1 MRPPFRTRPTRVAGF
16 GRRREDTVRATKTF
30 LLSFASAILIL
41 ILSACSTKKSEAHA
55 ATQSGQAQSTQPAE
69 ARPPRNPLKNAYFGD
84 LHLHTGYSMD
94 AFAFGTRTTPE
105 DSYKYALGETVE
117 YMGKPQKRITSL
129 DFLAVTDHA
138 EYLGVV
144 RDTIDP
150 NGPFA
155 NSEWYKIMTNPDPKV
170 SGEAF
175 RKLLGST
182 VVNKPLPEFNDPKL
196 LRSAWEK
203 YEAIADKYNQPGKFT
218 SFIGFEW
225 TSAPQFQNLHRCV
238 IFADKGPA
246 IPYTAFESVDPEDLW
261 RYLEA
266 QRKLGIDV
274 IAIPHNGNASNG
286 LMFSTRD
293 MSGKPLTRDYAE
305 RHMANEPLT
314 EIIQGKGQSDTSP
327 SLSPSDEFANYEMW
341 IYLIGTDI
349 KAKSATGSY
358 LRQAYGVGQELQA
371 KLGANPFKYG
381 IGAGTDF
388 HSGISSTEPGNYPGS
403 HGNQDNDPKT
413 VITATTSV
421 SGEPPTS
428 IGSGGLT
435 GVWAEENTRE
445 SIFAAFKR
453 KETFGTSGTRIK
465 ARMFAGWNYSKDMT
479 KQAEW
484 VKAAYDGGVPMGGDL
499 TPQAGVAAPTFVV
512 HAIKDP
518 DSGNL
523 DRVQIIKIAAKN
535 GKSQEK
541 VYDVVWSGDRKAD
554 AKSGKVPAV
563 GNTVDIK
570 TATYQNTIGAT
581 ELIGEWTDP
590 AFDPKAHATYYSR
603 VLEIPTPRWSTYWAA
618 KLNLPP
624 NPNVAATVQQRAW
637 TSPVWYTPPE
647 ATK

>member
-1 MRPPFRTRPTRVAGF
+1 MRT
-16 GRRREDTVRATKTF
+16 TKTS
-30 LLSFASAILIL
+30 LLLFATATL
-41 ILSACSTKKSEAHA
+41 ILSLSGCSKKPEAPT
-55 ATQSGQAQSTQPAE
+55 ATQQTAQTQSAE
-69 ARPPRNPLKNAYFGD
+69 ARPARNPLKNAYFGD

-105 DSYKYALGETVE
+105 DSYKYAQGETVE
-117 YMGKPQKRITSL
+117 YMGKPQKRIAPL

-144 RDTIDP
+144 RDTTDP

-155 NSEWYKIMTNPDPKV
+155 KSPWYAMMTSTDPKV

-175 RKLLGST
+175 KKLIGSL
-182 VVNKPLPEFNDPKL
+182 VVNKPIPEFNDPTL
-196 LRSAWEK
+196 LRSSWEK
-203 YEAIADKYNQPGKFT
+203 YSAISDKYYKPGKFT
-218 SFIGFEW
+218 TFIGFEW

-266 QRKLGIDV
+266 QRKLGLDV
-274 IAIPHNGNASNG
+274 IAVPHNGNASNG

-293 MSGKPLTRDYAE
+293 MSGKPITRDYAE
-305 RHMANEPLT
+305 RRMANEPLA
-314 EIIQGKGQSDTSP
+314 EIIQGKGQTDTSP
-327 SLSPSDEFANYEMW
+327 SLSPSDEFANFEMW
-341 IYLIGTDI
+341 YYLIGSDK
-349 KAKSATGSY
+349 KANSATGSY
-358 LRQAYGVGQELQA
+358 LRQAYGVGQEQQA
-371 KLGANPFKYG
+371 KLGVNPFKYG
-381 IGAGTDF
+381 IEAGTDF
-388 HSGISSTEPGNYPGS
+388 HSGITSTEPSNYPGS

-465 ARMFAGWNYSKDMT
+465 ARMFAGWNFPKDMT
-479 KQAEW
+479 KQADW
-484 VKAAYDGGVPMGGDL
+484 VKAAYAGGVPQGGDL
-499 TPQAGVAAPTFVV
+499 IPQAGATAPTLVV

-523 DRVQIIKIAAKN
+523 DRIQIIKISTKN
-535 GKSQEK
+535 GKSTEK
-541 VYDVVWSGDRKAD
+541 IYDVVWSGDRKPD
-554 AKSGKVPAV
+554 PKTGKVPAV

-570 TATYQNTIGAT
+570 TATYKNDIGAT

-590 AFDPKAHATYYSR
+590 SFDPKAHATYYAR

-618 KLNLPP
+618 KLNVPP
-624 NPNVAATVQQRAW
+624 NPNVAATIQQRAW

>member
-1 MRPPFRTRPTRVAGF
+1 MKVKAVCSLLVCVGLSSLALLSGCNPTKKETTAETSAQTGATTLSSETRPA
-16 GRRREDTVRATKTF
+16 
-30 LLSFASAILIL
+30 
-41 ILSACSTKKSEAHA
+41 
-55 ATQSGQAQSTQPAE
+55 P
-69 ARPPRNPLKNAYFGD
+69 NPLKNAYFGD

-105 DSYKYALGETVE
+105 DSYKYAMGETVD
-117 YMGKPQKRITSL
+117 YMGKPQKRIAPL

-155 NSEWYKIMTNPDPKV
+155 RSEWYTMMTNPDPAV
-170 SGEAF
+170 SATAF
-175 RKLLGST
+175 HKLIGST

-196 LRSAWEK
+196 LRSTWQTYK
-203 YEAIADKYNQPGKFT
+203 SIAEKYNQPGKFT
-218 SFIGFEW
+218 AFIGFEW

-238 IFADKGPA
+238 IFADKGPE

-261 RYLEA
+261 RYLEG
-266 QRKLGIDV
+266 QRKLGLDV
-274 IAIPHNGNASNG
+274 IAVPHNGNASNG
-286 LMFSTRD
+286 MMFNTKD

-305 RHMANEPLT
+305 RRMANEPLA

-327 SLSPSDEFANYEMW
+327 SLSPNDEFANFEMW
-341 IYLIGTDI
+341 VYLIGADI

-371 KLGANPFKYG
+371 KLGVNPFKYG
-381 IGAGTDF
+381 VEAGTDF
-388 HSGISSTEPGNYPGS
+388 HSGITSTDPSKYPGS
-403 HGNQDNDPKT
+403 HGNQDNDPAT
-413 VITATTSV
+413 VIKATTSV
-421 SGEPPTS
+421 SGEPPTT

-435 GVWAEENTRE
+435 GVWAEENTRA
-445 SIFAAFKR
+445 SLFAAMKR

-465 ARMFAGWNYSKDMT
+465 VRMFAGWDYPKDMT
-479 KQAEW
+479 KQADW
-484 VKAAYDGGVPMGGDL
+484 VKAAYAGGVPQGGDL
-499 TPQAGVAAPTFVV
+499 TPKAGAAAPTLVV

-523 DRVQIIKIAAKN
+523 DRIQIIKVSTKN

-541 VYDVVWSGDRKAD
+541 VYDVVWSGDRKPD
-554 AKSGKVPAV
+554 PKTGKVPAV

-570 TATYQNTIGAT
+570 TATYKNDIGAT
-581 ELIGEWTDP
+581 ELLGEWTDP
-590 AFDPKAHATYYSR
+590 SFDPKAYTTYFAR
-603 VLEIPTPRWSTYWAA
+603 VLEIPTPRWSTYWASR
-618 KLNLPP
+618 LNVPP

-647 ATK
+647 K